1 MVIYLH
7 TQKQYILVDT
17 HAMNVCM
24 GFHQYFAKQ
33 LVSISMAAMV
43 SKQLASMSMAAMI
56 VEWSM

>member
-1 MVIYLH
+1 
-7 TQKQYILVDT
+7 
-17 HAMNVCM
+17 MNVCM

-33 LVSISMAAMV
+33 IVSISMAAMV